1 MRHLPK
7 PCLDCGRV
15 TNGRSRCDSCFEKAR
30 AAFEQARAGRP
41 RNRQHYGGDY
51 ARRAA
56 IVRANATECWIC
68 GDGYRPDDPWQA
80 DHVITGNPD
89 SILAAA
95 HRSCNIK
102 RSNAERAGAHTR
114 AEKTP

>member
-1 MRHLPK
+1 MSRLPK

-15 TNGRSRCDSCFEKAR
+15 TNGASRCEPCFEKAR
-30 AAFEQARAGRP
+30 IKFEQARANRP

-68 GDGYRPDDPWQA
+68 GEGPRVDDPWQA
-80 DHVITGNPD
+80 DHIIQGDPD
-89 SILAAA
+89 SVLAAA
-95 HRSCNIK
+95 HRSCNIR
-102 RSNAERAGAHTR
+102 RSNQRRNNNT
-114 AEKTP
+114 